1 MLAEVASLLHLVMY
15 GLMCVALVVL
25 RRRDPDW
32 YDPSFRCPG
41 SPVVPTVGGTASFG
55 IIAFMNP
62 LSILW
67 GGVVLLLAALWYVV
81 YVRSLSPAEPE
92 S

>member
-1 MLAEVASLLHLVMY
+1 
-15 GLMCVALVVL
+15 
-25 RRRDPDW
+25 
-32 YDPSFRCPG
+32 
-41 SPVVPTVGGTASFG
+41 VVPAVGGAASFG

-67 GGVVLLLAALWYVV
+67 GGVVLLIAALWYAV
-81 YVRSLSPAEPE
+81 YVRPLSPPDSE